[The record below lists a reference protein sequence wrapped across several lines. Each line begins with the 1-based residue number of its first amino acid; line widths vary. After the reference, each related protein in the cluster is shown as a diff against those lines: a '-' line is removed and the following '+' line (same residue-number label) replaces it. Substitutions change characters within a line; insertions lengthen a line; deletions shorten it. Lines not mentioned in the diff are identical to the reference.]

1 MLILFAGAVKLL
13 HFPLLTGTPVVI
25 MSKFD
30 PELYCASIQ
39 KYKVTLS
46 LVVPPMLLVLGRHPG
61 MASSTSSTSLMNGT
75 LGSDVKV

>member
-13 HFPLLTGTPVVI
+13 HFPFLSGTPVVI

-39 KYKVTLS
+39 KYKITLS

-61 MASSTSSTSLMNGT
+61 TASSTFSTSLMKDAF
-75 LGSDVKV
+75 GSDLKV